1 MKSVRGQGF
10 SVRFTRRGM
19 AVRNEGAGAS
29 SQQNNAPD
37 NQGGPSVIE
46 TKLGPV
52 SAAPVLIST
61 PPSAPVK
68 PADDIFATIA
78 AMAQDAAR
86 QRKEE
91 ARDKGGVNLE
101 RMLRAAAKDGNC
113 AVIRRLVMAG
123 VDLDARDDGG
133 RTALNIATQ
142 YNRTQAIKTLL
153 AAREMRRMAALG
165 ELPKT
170 AFFEK
175 FQKKSG

>member
-19 AVRNEGAGAS
+19 AVQNERAGAS

-101 RMLRAAAKDGNC
+101 RMLSAAA
-113 AVIRRLVMAG
+113 
-123 VDLDARDDGG
+123 
-133 RTALNIATQ
+133 
-142 YNRTQAIKTLL
+142 
-153 AAREMRRMAALG
+153 
-165 ELPKT
+165 
-170 AFFEK
+170 
-175 FQKKSG
+175 

>member
-1 MKSVRGQGF
+1 M
-10 SVRFTRRGM
+10 T
-19 AVRNEGAGAS
+19 
-29 SQQNNAPD
+29 
-37 NQGGPSVIE
+37 
-46 TKLGPV
+46 
-52 SAAPVLIST
+52 
-61 PPSAPVK
+61 
-68 PADDIFATIA
+68 
-78 AMAQDAAR
+78 
-86 QRKEE
+86 
-91 ARDKGGVNLE
+91 
-101 RMLRAAAKDGNC
+101 
-113 AVIRRLVMAG
+113 G

>member
-19 AVRNEGAGAS
+19 AVRNEGIS
-29 SQQNNAPD
+29 SSANNVLE
-37 NQGGPSVIE
+37 NQEIPSVIE

-52 SAAPVLIST
+52 SAAPVLT
-61 PPSAPVK
+61 SAPAT
-68 PADDIFATIA
+68 PADDIFATVA

-86 QRKEE
+86 QRK
-91 ARDKGGVNLE
+91 AQTRDNGGVNME
-101 RMLRAAAKDGNC
+101 CMLRTAAKDGNC

-123 VDLDARDDGG
+123 VDLDSRDDGG